1 MRLRSMFA
9 QNYRSLRSIRMDL
22 ADTTLFLGENGVG
35 KSNLYR
41 ALQLVQAAV
50 RGRLAHELA
59 AEGGMLSA
67 LWSGTRRKSDG
78 PARIRLEVEIVDE
91 ERAVTFRYHVEAGLR
106 PPTAAAGFP
115 LEPQVKAEELT
126 VETGRRAVTM
136 MKRSGPGIFV
146 RDGDGRMQ
154 EHPEEA
160 LTSETAIALLG
171 DAGNFPEVAAFRRI
185 VNNWRFFHGFRTD
198 RASPLRH
205 PCLAVTGPMLD
216 EDGANLAAVFATLVH
231 TRQDTVELDRIL
243 GSALGGAQL
252 VVPEPGETAEFG
264 LKLPDFPNRIFQPR
278 ELSDGQIRFLGLAAA
293 LLSYRLPP
301 LIALNEPEASLHPDM
316 LAPLADMIAEA
327 SKTSQV
333 WIVTHSAQ
341 LAEAVRERC
350 GVRPRKVIREN
361 GATWIEGMR
370 LTGVISGEE
379 DDDD

>member
-1 MRLRSMFA
+1 MSA
-9 QNYRSLRSIRMDL
+9 ENYRSLRAIRMDL
-22 ADTTLFLGENGVG
+22 ADTTLFLGENGAG

-67 LWSGTRRKSDG
+67 LWSGTRRKSAG

-106 PPTAAAGFP
+106 PPLAAGFA
-115 LEPQVKAEELT
+115 LEPQIKSEELS
-126 VETGRRAVTM
+126 VETGRRAVVM
-136 MKRSGPGIFV
+136 MKRGGASVSV
-146 RDGDGRMQ
+146 RDAAGRMQ
-154 EHPEEA
+154 EYPSQA

-171 DAGNFPEVAAFRRI
+171 DAGHFPEIAAFCRI
-185 VNNWRFFHGFRTD
+185 VGNWRFFHGFRTD

-216 EDGANLAAVFATLVH
+216 EDGSNLAAVFATLAH
-231 TRQDTVELDRIL
+231 IRQDTVELDRVL
-243 GSALGGAQL
+243 ASALGGARL

-264 LKLPDFPNRIFQPR
+264 LMLPDFPHRVFQPR

-316 LAPLADMIAEA
+316 LSPLADMIFEA
-327 SKTSQV
+327 SKSSQV
-333 WIVTHSAQ
+333 WVVTHSAL
-341 LAEAVRERC
+341 LAEAVRQRC

-370 LTGVISGEE
+370 LTGTIAGE
-379 DDDD
+379 DDDDG

>member
-1 MRLRSMFA
+1 MFA

-78 PARIRLEVEIVDE
+78 PARIRLEVEILDE

-106 PPTAAAGFP
+106 PPTAAAGFA

-126 VETGRRAVTM
+126 VETGHRAVTM

-171 DAGNFPEVAAFRRI
+171 DAGNFPEIAAFRRI

-243 GSALGGAQL
+243 GSALGGAKL

-264 LKLPDFPNRIFQPR
+264 LKLPDFPHRIFQPR
-278 ELSDGQIRFLGLAAA
+278 ELSDGQIRFIGLAAA

-316 LAPLADMIAEA
+316 LGPLADMIAEA

-350 GVRPRKVIREN
+350 GVRPRKVIRED
-361 GATWIEGMR
+361 GATWIEGMG

-379 DDDD
+379 DDED